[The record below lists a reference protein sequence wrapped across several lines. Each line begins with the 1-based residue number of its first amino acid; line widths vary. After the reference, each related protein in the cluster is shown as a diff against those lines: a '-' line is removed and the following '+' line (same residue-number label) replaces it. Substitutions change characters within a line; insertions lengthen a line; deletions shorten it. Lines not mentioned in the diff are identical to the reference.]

1 MSLIFLF
8 LNSKYYIPNSILQ
21 KAKSVREALDMLV
34 TKDTLEGLTCPKTN
48 KELDAYQQVT
58 IDELPYVLLLHLKC
72 FEYKQ
77 QKLTKIVKNVE
88 FSVDLKI
95 EPSEYF
101 FILGIMQ
108 IPFFYSLQICIFFY
122 KICHRNLGKL
132 F

>member
-1 MSLIFLF
+1 
-8 LNSKYYIPNSILQ
+8 
-21 KAKSVREALDMLV
+21 MLV

-48 KELDAYQQVT
+48 RELDAYQQVT

-95 EPSEYF
+95 EPSKYF
-101 FILGIMQ
+101 FINREN
-108 IPFFYSLQICIFFY
+108 IPFFYLIQI
-122 KICHRNLGKL
+122 
-132 F
+132 

>member
-1 MSLIFLF
+1 
-8 LNSKYYIPNSILQ
+8 
-21 KAKSVREALDMLV
+21 MLV

-48 KELDAYQQVT
+48 RELDAYQQVT

-95 EPSEYF
+95 EPSKFVRFIIEYTF
-101 FILGIMQ
+101 LF
-108 IPFFYSLQICIFFY
+108 PFNY
-122 KICHRNLGKL
+122 KSKYLIR
-132 F
+132 FD

>member
-1 MSLIFLF
+1 
-8 LNSKYYIPNSILQ
+8 
-21 KAKSVREALDMLV
+21 MLV

-48 KELDAYQQVT
+48 RELDAYQQVT

-101 FILGIMQ
+101 FINCDVNTFHFSI
-108 IPFFYSLQICIFFY
+108 
-122 KICHRNLGKL
+122 
-132 F
+132 

>member
-1 MSLIFLF
+1 
-8 LNSKYYIPNSILQ
+8 
-21 KAKSVREALDMLV
+21 MLV

-48 KELDAYQQVT
+48 RELDAYQQVT

-95 EPSEYF
+95 EPSKYIF
-101 FILGIMQ
+101 FNSN
-108 IPFFYSLQICIFFY
+108 IPFFYFSSLSLP
-122 KICHRNLGKL
+122 HDL

>member
-1 MSLIFLF
+1 M
-8 LNSKYYIPNSILQ
+8 Q

-34 TKDTLEGLTCPKTN
+34 TKDTLEGFTCPKTN
-48 KELDAYQQVT
+48 REVDAYQQVT

-77 QKLTKIVKNVE
+77 QKMTKIVKNVD

-95 EPSEYF
+95 EPSKYYF
-101 FILGIMQ
+101 
-108 IPFFYSLQICIFFY
+108 
-122 KICHRNLGKL
+122 L

>member
-1 MSLIFLF
+1 
-8 LNSKYYIPNSILQ
+8 
-21 KAKSVREALDMLV
+21 MLV
-34 TKDTLEGLTCPKTN
+34 NKDTLEGLTCPKTN
-48 KELDAYQQVT
+48 RELDAYQQVT

-95 EPSEYF
+95 EPSKCS
-101 FILGIMQ
+101 FIT
-108 IPFFYSLQICIFFY
+108 YNTNSIFLFSSNLFVFN
-122 KICHRNLGKL
+122 KIC